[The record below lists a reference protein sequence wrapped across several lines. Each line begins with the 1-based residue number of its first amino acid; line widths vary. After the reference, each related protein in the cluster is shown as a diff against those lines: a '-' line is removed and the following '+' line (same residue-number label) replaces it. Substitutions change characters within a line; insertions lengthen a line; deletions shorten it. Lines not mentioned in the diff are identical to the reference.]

1 METKTKKLHITSLN
15 ELIERDLGALGSPL
29 RDQFEFDLK
38 LELLGT
44 MIKQVR
50 KERGLTQSQL
60 GELIGVNK
68 SQISKLEHNTKNVTV
83 ETLLRVFGALRANVK
98 FSIQLLAWLAPRV
111 HLPLIGPFF
120 RQTVNSPRLS
130 VILNFFKA

>member
-1 METKTKKLHITSLN
+1 METKTKKLNITSLN

-38 LELLGT
+38 VELLGT

-98 FSIQLLAWLAPRV
+98 FSIQLLAW
-111 HLPLIGPFF
+111 
-120 RQTVNSPRLS
+120 
-130 VILNFFKA
+130 